1 MVENG
6 TMDEDLLE
14 ELGSIK
20 IEIYPI
26 RIKEADPLYRHR
38 VPAELK
44 YHPAKVHP
52 LKAHCA
58 KYPF

>member
-6 TMDEDLLE
+6 TGDEDLLE

-26 RIKEADPLYRHR
+26 RIREPKPHYRHR
-38 VPAELK
+38 VQEELT

-52 LKAHCA
+52 LKAHSA
-58 KYPF
+58 KYSF